1 MPWLTISIDL
11 CGSTKVKQALVE
23 SSSGNA
29 ARRQDL
35 YDEYL
40 KILYA
45 TEREFYTRLLAR
57 DRVDFEKLFLVKA
70 IGDEFWYMY
79 EVPEDSAAIV
89 DTSCDILIALLELCG
104 QERHL
109 NFGALDSLG
118 DLGRDT
124 QAETLPAK
132 WFDIPVKVCIDLLI
146 EPIEMTN
153 ARYEFLK
160 DIAFLAEG
168 GRSAVY
174 KVDEEF
180 LAYCNRLN
188 LAAPSPFQ
196 KGRSLTTRQD
206 FIGLEVDRFFRL
218 AAFCL
223 PKMVGIGDTLFSCL
237 SVRLSPA
244 ERGLE
249 HLPTKLAEV
258 CRGKNPDEP
267 PDLRG
272 YVISQPVPSAGMKGI
287 SGDYA
292 LHHLFGADSLGES
305 VFQPPAGIDTLM
317 EPTRAFLGEHGFY
330 ALDRTRLVP

>member
-29 ARRQDL
+29 ARRRDL

-40 KILYA
+40 KTLYA

-57 DRVDFEKLFLVKA
+57 DRVDFEQLFLVKA

-79 EVPEDSAAIV
+79 EVPEDPDAMVDASCAIL
-89 DTSCDILIALLELCG
+89 TALLELCG

-109 NFGALDSLG
+109 NFGALDPLG
-118 DLGRDT
+118 DVLCDT
-124 QAETLPAK
+124 VLENRPAN
-132 WFDIPVKVCIDLLI
+132 WFDIPVKVCVDLLL
-146 EPIEMTN
+146 EPIEMTK

-168 GRSAVY
+168 DRSAVY

-188 LAAPSPFQ
+188 LAAPSPFE

-223 PKMVGIGDTLFSCL
+223 PRMVGIGDTLFSTL
-237 SVRLSPA
+237 PVRLSPA
-244 ERGLE
+244 ERGHE

-258 CRGKNPDEP
+258 CRDRSPGEA

-272 YVISQPVPSAGMKGI
+272 YVISQPVPSTGMKGI

-305 VFQPPAGIDTLM
+305 AFQPPAGVDTLM

-330 ALDRTRLVP
+330 ALDRSRLVP

>member
-29 ARRQDL
+29 ARRRDL

-45 TEREFYTRLLAR
+45 TEREFYTRLLTR

-79 EVPEDSAAIV
+79 EVPEDPGAIV
-89 DTSCDILIALLELCG
+89 DTSCAILTALLELCG

-109 NFGALDSLG
+109 NFGAFDSLG
-118 DLGRDT
+118 DVLRVP
-124 QAETLPAK
+124 ESENRPAK
-132 WFDIPVKVCIDLLI
+132 WFDIPVKVCADILL
-146 EPIEMTN
+146 EPIEMTK

-168 GRSAVY
+168 DSSAVY
-174 KVDEEF
+174 KVDEDF
-180 LAYCNRLN
+180 IAYCNRLN
-188 LAAPSPFQ
+188 LAAPSPFE

-223 PKMVGIGDTLFSCL
+223 PRMVGIGDTLFSIL
-237 SVRLSPA
+237 PVRLSPA
-244 ERGLE
+244 ERGHE

-258 CRGKNPDEP
+258 CRGKNPD
-267 PDLRG
+267 DTSILRG
-272 YVISQPVPSAGMKGI
+272 YVVSQPVPSVRMKGI
-287 SGDYA
+287 SGDYT

-305 VFQPPAGIDTLM
+305 VFHPPAGIDTLM